1 VKRGYNGRAYLRSLQ
16 HNRQLS
22 SYLSDA
28 YEMVLQEQVRVVL
41 QQHGVKYNKK
51 SRLGLRWG
59 IIPNGMPDSM
69 PTSRQLVAVPCCRPL
84 KV

>member
-28 YEMVLQEQVRVVL
+28 YEIVLQEQVRVVL

-51 SRLGLRWG
+51 PGLGLHWG
-59 IIPNGMPDSM
+59 IIPKGVPDSM
-69 PTSRQLVAVPCCRPL
+69 PTSRQLVALPCCRPL